1 MDRMLYVAMTG
12 ANQVLQTMA
21 VNNHNLA
28 NANTTG
34 FRQDLAAFRS
44 MPVFGEG
51 QPSRVY
57 SMAERSGVDFTAGE
71 VSSTGRELDITID
84 GQGWI
89 AVQAADGREA
99 YTRAGDLRISTAGI
113 LTTGTG
119 APVLGNF
126 GPIAIPPA
134 EKLEIGSDGT
144 LSILPLGETAA
155 TLVELDRI
163 RLVNPEV
170 TELDKGK
177 DGLMRLKDG
186 QVAPPDAMVRIRA
199 GALEGSNVDTIGAL
213 ANMIELARRYELNAK
228 MMSAADDNARAST
241 QLLRQE

>member
-21 VNNHNLA
+21 VNNSNLA

-57 SMAERSGVDFTAGE
+57 SMAERSGVDFTTGE
-71 VSSTGRELDITID
+71 ISSTGRELDITID

-89 AVQAADGREA
+89 AVQAPDGSEA
-99 YTRAGDLRISTAGI
+99 YTRAGDLRISMAGI

-119 APVLGNF
+119 APVLGNG

-144 LSILPLGETAA
+144 ISILPLGETAT

-163 RLVNPEV
+163 RLVNPDV
-170 TELDKGK
+170 TKLNKGA

-186 QVAPPDAMVRIRA
+186 QAAPPDALVRIRA
-199 GALEGSNVDTIGAL
+199 GALEGSNVDTIAAL
-213 ANMIELARRYELNAK
+213 ANMIDLARRYELNAN